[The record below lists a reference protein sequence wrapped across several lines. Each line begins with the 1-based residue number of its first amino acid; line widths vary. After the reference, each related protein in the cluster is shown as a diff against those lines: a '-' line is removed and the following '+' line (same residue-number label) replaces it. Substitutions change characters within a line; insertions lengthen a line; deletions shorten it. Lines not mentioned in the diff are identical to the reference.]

1 MQALEKQPPAKR
13 PRHSLHKMLSSEI
26 YTNTTTMMA
35 TATATAMATATASSS
50 TATTTQASSPTQ
62 PAVLKPKK
70 KKRRPKKRKR
80 AGHATGCNN
89 NNNNNSPTT
98 TTTTNI
104 NNNNKS
110 THNQLEPALLGC
122 VSSSSTSTSTSSR
135 KCKAQYFQHDNRA
148 AYFAKYESFHFTAQ
162 AAATTTAAALN
173 YAAVA
178 KKFKPLRPILAS
190 GAKKN
195 RRTAAARKALSECA
209 CVCQNY
215 HMTQCPQEAGV
226 VKQTAELHCR
236 ERKKCRPNNA
246 TTMTTMPPMK
256 ININGQALPAL
267 LELLKQTPSTWLQT
281 LLLGAAG
288 SAATVGR

>member
-1 MQALEKQPPAKR
+1 
-13 PRHSLHKMLSSEI
+13 MLSSEI
-26 YTNTTTMMA
+26 YTNTTTM
-35 TATATAMATATASSS
+35 TATATAMATATATASSS
-50 TATTTQASSPTQ
+50 TATTTNASSPT

-80 AGHATGCNN
+80 AGHATSCNN
-89 NNNNNSPTT
+89 NNNNS
-98 TTTTNI
+98 TTTTNN
-104 NNNNKS
+104 NNNNKG
-110 THNQLEPALLGC
+110 THNQLEPPLLGC
-122 VSSSSTSTSTSSR
+122 VSSTTTSTNSVSGGR

-162 AAATTTAAALN
+162 ATTAAALN

-178 KKFKPLRPILAS
+178 KKFKPLRPMLAS

-195 RRTAAARKALSECA
+195 RRTAAARKALGECA
-209 CVCQNY
+209 CVCQNS
-215 HMTQCPQEAGV
+215 HMTQCPQEACA
-226 VKQTAELHCR
+226 VKKTADLHQQQCR
-236 ERKKCRPNNA
+236 ERKCRPNNA
-246 TTMTTMPPMK
+246 TTMTTPPMK

-288 SAATVGR
+288 SAATMGR

>member
-1 MQALEKQPPAKR
+1 
-13 PRHSLHKMLSSEI
+13 MLSSEI
-26 YTNTTTMMA
+26 YTNTTTM
-35 TATATAMATATASSS
+35 TATATAMATATATASSS
-50 TATTTQASSPTQ
+50 TATTTNASSPT

-80 AGHATGCNN
+80 AGHATSCNN
-89 NNNNNSPTT
+89 NNNS
-98 TTTTNI
+98 TTTN
-104 NNNNKS
+104 NNNNKG
-110 THNQLEPALLGC
+110 THNQLEPPLLGC
-122 VSSSSTSTSTSSR
+122 VSSTTTSTTSVSGGR

-162 AAATTTAAALN
+162 ATTAAALN

-178 KKFKPLRPILAS
+178 KKFKPLRPMLAS

-195 RRTAAARKALSECA
+195 RRTAAARKALGECA
-209 CVCQNY
+209 CVCQNS
-215 HMTQCPQEAGV
+215 HMTQCPQEACA
-226 VKQTAELHCR
+226 VKKTADLQQCR
-236 ERKKCRPNNA
+236 ERKCRPNNA
-246 TTMTTMPPMK
+246 TTMTTAPMK

-288 SAATVGR
+288 SAATMGR

>member
-1 MQALEKQPPAKR
+1 
-13 PRHSLHKMLSSEI
+13 MLSSEI

-89 NNNNNSPTT
+89 NNNNNSP
-98 TTTTNI
+98 TTTNI

-246 TTMTTMPPMK
+246 TTMPPMK

>member
-1 MQALEKQPPAKR
+1 MKSFDFKLSQPLEKQPPTKR
-13 PRHSLHKMLSSEI
+13 VNSLRKMLSSEI
-26 YTNTTTMMA
+26 YTNTTTM
-35 TATATAMATATASSS
+35 TATATAMATATATASSS
-50 TATTTQASSPTQ
+50 TATTTNASSPT

-80 AGHATGCNN
+80 AGHATSCNN
-89 NNNNNSPTT
+89 NNNS
-98 TTTTNI
+98 TTTN
-104 NNNNKS
+104 NNNNKG
-110 THNQLEPALLGC
+110 THNQLEPPLLGC
-122 VSSSSTSTSTSSR
+122 VSSTTTSTTSVSGGR

-162 AAATTTAAALN
+162 ATTAAALN

-178 KKFKPLRPILAS
+178 KKFKPLRPMLAS

-195 RRTAAARKALSECA
+195 RRTAAARKALGECA
-209 CVCQNY
+209 CVCQNS
-215 HMTQCPQEAGV
+215 HMTQCPQEACA
-226 VKQTAELHCR
+226 VKKTADLHQQQCR
-236 ERKKCRPNNA
+236 ERKCRPNNA
-246 TTMTTMPPMK
+246 TTMTTPPMK

-288 SAATVGR
+288 SAATMGR